1 MRIQI
6 LIVGFKG
13 LNEYIINCIMFVYC
27 NLCVH
32 FGVEVN
38 TRSVKPDVTPP
49 EAFSS
54 KPFGT
59 RKRRDESKATGAIG
73 LTAPKVTTGGG

>member
-1 MRIQI
+1 
-6 LIVGFKG
+6 
-13 LNEYIINCIMFVYC
+13 MFVYC

-32 FGVEVN
+32 VGVEVN
-38 TRSVKPDVTPP
+38 TRSVKPNVTPT

-54 KPFGT
+54 KSFGT

-73 LTAPKVTTGGG
+73 LTVPKVTTGGG

>member
-32 FGVEVN
+32 FGAEVN
-38 TRSVKPDVTPP
+38 TRSVKPDITPP

-59 RKRRDESKATGAIG
+59 RKRLDESKATGAIR